1 MAGIIGEL
9 AAEVVTNPSS
19 GKDADDAPVID
30 TDAVL
35 IPDYFTKVRPLLC
48 RADGSPRALVRVMPL
63 VQLWCLLG
71 TIFLFVPELQRNDTT
86 TANATASLMVYLMV
100 SGFVLPALFLRF
112 FHAAI
117 APDGYLDK
125 LGVCQ
130 IRVSAR
136 ALGSLRKWVWL
147 SAASACVGGLFGAS
161 MLRFGVIALLHLNG
175 FDVSKFDQNIAANDG
190 FAWAVLVTVPAMVP
204 VAATGFASAPAWY
217 LTLKI
222 AVCLSQ
228 DDVIEV
234 VKRTTPTSVA
244 DDTKWATAVAQPA
257 LALGKSTMKHLS
269 AGWGIGTAFAFLVC
283 WIISFA
289 NFLMLVHNSLY
300 EDEYVPLKH
309 GTTCLIFAL
318 LPLVISADVAHVSSM
333 CDELLNTINEL
344 KMTWSSTKEAQEIHA
359 RVFPLQTTLLS
370 MNQGQGLGVSF
381 QQR

>member
-1 MAGIIGEL
+1 MMPAMILVRKYADPPGR
-9 AAEVVTNPSS
+9 SS
-19 GKDADDAPVID
+19 CATQRDDAARRVSRSIYVYSC
-30 TDAVL
+30 TL
-35 IPDYFTKVRPLLC
+35 ITRVTQYC
-48 RADGSPRALVRVMPL
+48 RARRGSR
-63 VQLWCLLG
+63 
-71 TIFLFVPELQRNDTT
+71 
-86 TANATASLMVYLMV
+86 
-100 SGFVLPALFLRF
+100 
-112 FHAAI
+112 
-117 APDGYLDK
+117 
-125 LGVCQ
+125 
-130 IRVSAR
+130 
-136 ALGSLRKWVWL
+136 
-147 SAASACVGGLFGAS
+147 
-161 MLRFGVIALLHLNG
+161 
-175 FDVSKFDQNIAANDG
+175 
-190 FAWAVLVTVPAMVP
+190 
-204 VAATGFASAPAWY
+204 
-217 LTLKI
+217 
-222 AVCLSQ
+222 
-228 DDVIEV
+228 
-234 VKRTTPTSVA
+234 
-244 DDTKWATAVAQPA
+244 DTKWATAVAQPA